1 MDDSQLETMVREAAP
16 RVTTPVGLDA
26 HRTRI
31 LAEARKRGR
40 VHARAW
46 LGGLAAFA
54 LVAGGG
60 SVAMASNGMETP
72 WGWIADNVFSIPQAD
87 GSTCFQG
94 MRVTLEGSSEDSE
107 VMREARAIIS
117 EIDLASLD
125 TAAAEAWVR
134 EESGSK
140 HDTEGTTRQL
150 AIAKAASEVLFEQLA
165 KRGYGGIDVG
175 LFSTIT
181 PCD

>member
-1 MDDSQLETMVREAAP
+1 MDDFQLETMVSEAAP
-16 RVTTPVGLDA
+16 RVTAPVGLDV

-40 VHARAW
+40 GHARAW
-46 LGGLAAFA
+46 LGGLAALA

-60 SVAMASNGMETP
+60 SVAMASSGMETP
-72 WGWIADNVFSIPQAD
+72 WGWIADNVFSISQAD

-107 VMREARAIIS
+107 VMREARAIVS

-125 TAAAEAWVR
+125 IAAAEAWVR
-134 EESGSK
+134 ESSVG
-140 HDTEGTTRQL
+140 HATEGTIRQL
-150 AIAKAASEVLFEQLA
+150 AIAKAASEVLFDELA
-165 KRGYGGIDVG
+165 KRGYSGMDVG

-181 PCD
+181 KCD

>member
-1 MDDSQLETMVREAAP
+1 MEDSQLETMVREAAP
-16 RVTTPVGLDA
+16 RVTAPVGLDA
-26 HRTRI
+26 HRARI
-31 LAEARKRGR
+31 LTEVRKRGR
-40 VHARAW
+40 VHTRAW
-46 LGGLAAFA
+46 LGGLAALA
-54 LVAGGG
+54 LVVGGG
-60 SVAMASNGMETP
+60 SVAMASNGLETP
-72 WGWIADNVFSIPQAD
+72 WGWIADNVFSISQAD

-107 VMREARAIIS
+107 VMREARAIVS

-134 EESGSK
+134 EGPGE
-140 HDTEGTTRQL
+140 HATEGTIRQL

-165 KRGYGGIDVG
+165 ERGYGGLDVG

-181 PCD
+181 ECD